1 MQNAQRSLLLV
12 VVVSW
17 ATMVVMQSAASQ
29 EVQGGAPVWR
39 DVRFPSS
46 WRLWPGSNV
55 AVSPSKVGTTY
66 YVDARNGNDRNSG
79 ISLST
84 ALRTLGAAATRV
96 QAGDTV
102 LIRKGLYRGGL
113 PWFTTSGAPGKP
125 ITFGSYGDGE
135 VIVDGSPQLPSPWVP
150 YSGTTWKITN
160 PGYTPVAVV
169 VNSVPLRE
177 INHGQTRAIPASP
190 HPWIPRSNSG
200 GWYYDTA
207 TGTLYAD
214 FGSVLG
220 NNGNPNS
227 ADVIVPR
234 NGRVDQGNFSSTIT
248 YQANYLTF
256 AGLTIRGGTYNGIS
270 GGGSHIT
277 IVDCKIVF
285 NTRAGIS
292 IGPPY
297 PSSGTGSVG
306 DQVLY
311 NLVHD
316 NVLENWPRGNNGY
329 YSWGGWPG
337 HVVAYQCY
345 QCLFQ
350 GNIVYHGGG
359 EGILNYG
366 SQSGITVGSN
376 VVRQNVVYDN
386 WSVEIYFDNQPNDTA
401 EENFVFSHPKATVQ
415 GDLLGYWDKGV
426 RLLNALG
433 ISMADETNSNPN
445 GLTEL
450 ADTTVTN
457 NIIINSFNA
466 ISDGCDGAPAC
477 STHALIN
484 TKISNNTIILPPY
497 TFADTNAQYG
507 FEFGENNGANVG
519 NTVTKNIVFGHGIG
533 GDTLFEYYTYYL
545 TNGVCTG
552 TCGQPISMTGIDAE
566 NNQYFLENGVL
577 DGFEDGSGGQV
588 TLSIWQA
595 ESQTDLTSTLTNP
608 GLSGPDSFTGSP
620 SAVPVFD
627 PQNALAPA
635 GTTLSVGA
643 QWIY

>member
-426 RLLNALG
+426 RLLNAVG
-433 ISMADETNSNPN
+433 ISMADETNSNRD

-450 ADTTVTN
+450 ANTAVIN
-457 NIIINSFNA
+457 NIIVNSSIA
-466 ISDGCDGAPAC
+466 IGDGCDGARAC

-484 TKISNNTIILPPY
+484 TNISNNTIILPPY
-497 TFADTNAQYG
+497 AYADSAAYG
-507 FEFGENNGANVG
+507 LRIHEILAKNRGSHIERNLVCGDGDSGNVLFFYDDQKIRFRILSFLGNPQPKMSGISSDLNRYSLSSGTRAFVYGSGRAIDLSVWRMRTGQDRHSAFSSSEYCPSHMHTITEGSVPVYKPTDFFRKGKINNRAGAN
-519 NTVTKNIVFGHGIG
+519 
-533 GDTLFEYYTYYL
+533 
-545 TNGVCTG
+545 
-552 TCGQPISMTGIDAE
+552 
-566 NNQYFLENGVL
+566 
-577 DGFEDGSGGQV
+577 
-588 TLSIWQA
+588 W
-595 ESQTDLTSTLTNP
+595 
-608 GLSGPDSFTGSP
+608 
-620 SAVPVFD
+620 
-627 PQNALAPA
+627 
-635 GTTLSVGA
+635 
-643 QWIY
+643 